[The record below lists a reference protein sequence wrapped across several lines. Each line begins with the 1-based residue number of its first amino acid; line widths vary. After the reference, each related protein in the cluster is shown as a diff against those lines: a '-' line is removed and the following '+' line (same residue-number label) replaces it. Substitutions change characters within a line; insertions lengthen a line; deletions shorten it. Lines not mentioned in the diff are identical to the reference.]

1 MRRLHF
7 DSVSKEGEGR
17 GGGSGEEGFLGYSKH
32 LFPCKPGLIFSY
44 LISFTFVLFTQ
55 LELFLYIFLCVCSVF
70 RSSIPQFHFEL
81 FRMKARRD
89 LHHLSSNES
98 VTWQAAVRYLKN
110 VEFREEVGKTSRV
123 VEKQERQIEALQ
135 SQVEE
140 IVTGRF
146 TRIKVGGIKIY
157 SLTFNVIFRFSQG

>member
-1 MRRLHF
+1 
-7 DSVSKEGEGR
+7 
-17 GGGSGEEGFLGYSKH
+17 
-32 LFPCKPGLIFSY
+32 
-44 LISFTFVLFTQ
+44 
-55 LELFLYIFLCVCSVF
+55 
-70 RSSIPQFHFEL
+70 
-81 FRMKARRD
+81 MKARRD

-146 TRIKVGGIKIY
+146 TGIKVGGIKIY
-157 SLTFNVIFRFSQG
+157 SLT